1 MKDIR
6 LPLLSR
12 GRDKGFF
19 AALYVILALALL
31 ICLLSLVYGGIYVD
45 GGSMKD
51 TLHDG
56 DFVVMNKLAKP
67 ERGDIVVV
75 YTGRK
80 EAELVIKRAVALGGD
95 ALYAEDGVLYLK
107 RPQDTAFSAV
117 EEGYLFEEWE
127 DCGMD
132 KPDSFFS
139 AEAPLVLAEDEIF
152 YMGDNRNDSYD
163 CRAYGP
169 QPASHVVGVV
179 TDWSLSVKGVLTA
192 LFSIFA

>member
-6 LPLLSR
+6 LPLAK

-67 ERGDIVVV
+67 ERGDIVVISKRSFDDGSPIVKRVIATQGQTVDIDFSSGTV
-75 YTGRK
+75 YVDGTAL
-80 EAELVIKRAVALGGD
+80 EEDYINDLTTNAEGMTFPL
-95 ALYAEDGVLYLK
+95 
-107 RPQDTAFSAV
+107 TV
-117 EEGYLFEEWE
+117 EEGHIF
-127 DCGMD
+127 
-132 KPDSFFS
+132 
-139 AEAPLVLAEDEIF
+139 VL
-152 YMGDNRNDSYD
+152 GDNRGVSKDSRHPEIGQIDQREILGKAIYLMIPGTHHNMLPRENDRIGAIS
-163 CRAYGP
+163 
-169 QPASHVVGVV
+169 
-179 TDWSLSVKGVLTA
+179 
-192 LFSIFA
+192 